1 MNIKALEQ
9 QAIHNGNYVAKINI
23 KLHKK
28 DKDKLTK
35 RCEKFRLDRA
45 SILRGLINQY
55 LTGESALT
63 STIGETRD
71 GENVVVRLTASQY
84 KELQE
89 KCAKEKRKP
98 TAVLRTMVIE
108 YLHVV

>member
-1 MNIKALEQ
+1 MNIEALEQ

-28 DKDKLTK
+28 DKDKLTT
-35 RCEKFRLDRA
+35 RCEKFKLDRA
-45 SILRGLINQY
+45 NILRGLINQY
-55 LTGESALT
+55 LTGEFVLT
-63 STIGETRD
+63 STLGETQG

-89 KCAKEKRKP
+89 KCVKEKRKP

-108 YLHVV
+108 YLHAV